1 MNKYGFNFLG
11 KSFNNLGVGD
21 HVLQSSSV
29 APNSPL
35 RADVPKRAPL
45 TFKMAEKNPDKSYGW
60 YKAQHF
66 SDYIE
71 RVVGEIINI
80 KFISINITTISTL
93 IR

>member
-1 MNKYGFNFLG
+1 
-11 KSFNNLGVGD
+11 
-21 HVLQSSSV
+21 
-29 APNSPL
+29 
-35 RADVPKRAPL
+35 
-45 TFKMAEKNPDKSYGW
+45 MAEKNPDKSYGW

-80 KFISINITTISTL
+80 KLISIKFISIKFTIISTL

>member
-1 MNKYGFNFLG
+1 M
-11 KSFNNLGVGD
+11 GD

-29 APNSPL
+29 ASKPSL
-35 RADVPKRAPL
+35 KEDVPKRAPL

-80 KFISINITTISTL
+80 KLISIKFISIKFTIISTL